1 MSDAGPY
8 GNNDALK
15 QEGEPE
21 KSVILP
27 RDTVRYLKSYVPPL
41 EGRRERIRLDFNE
54 NTTGFPDL
62 YPSVNA
68 GIEPTDN
75 EAAAF
80 LTAYPEYDR
89 LIDALAAALNVPSD
103 RLLLTNGSDE
113 ALFVVS
119 FTFIEPGVDRA
130 VTMLPTF
137 GLIPHYLRLVGARLI
152 EVPYTASLQYDPGR
166 IEPVLA
172 SGVKLAVFAT
182 PDNPVGALLPVDVI
196 ERWCAAYPETLFVI
210 DEAYAEYS
218 ETSAL
223 PLIQRF
229 DNLLITRTFSKAW
242 AMAGLRLG
250 VMLGAPSLMEAL
262 RRVRSPYS
270 VNTFAV
276 QTALRLLP
284 RLEDVQVAARETMAL
299 KARILPEVEKRGYRV
314 IPGQANFFMIAVG
327 PDSAAFCSFFRDR
340 GVLLRDQS
348 SRPGLAGMV
357 RVSIGSPVEMDRFL
371 AVLDEVRQK
380 RVLLFDMDGTL
391 VDTRRS
397 FDETVARLVEKYS
410 GKPLAEGELDALRRE
425 GGFNDDWESTVELLR
440 RRGIAKT
447 YQEIAREA
455 QALYMTLAPETE
467 TWLID
472 PDRLERLKTRY
483 RLGVATGRCRTEFDP
498 IWKERFE
505 PFFDVT
511 LCQDDGDAWEKKPS
525 PRLLREA
532 LNAMNAEGGLY
543 IGNSVDDMRAARAAG
558 LMAVGVAFTHD
569 AQTLLD
575 AGAHWI
581 VESLDALED
590 RLMPPNVI
598 DVDAIP
604 GNAAHPAVNP
614 AGLPKAETSL
624 R

>member
-1 MSDAGPY
+1 MSERDQAPGS
-8 GNNDALK
+8 AI
-15 QEGEPE
+15 Q
-21 KSVILP
+21 P
-27 RDTVRYLKSYVPPL
+27 RDTVKRLRSYVPPL

-54 NTTGFPDL
+54 NTTGFPGL
-62 YPSVNA
+62 YPSVNS
-68 GIEPTDN
+68 EVDLTDD
-75 EAAAF
+75 EAATF

-89 LIDALAAALNVPSD
+89 LIEALAAAWNVSPEQ
-103 RLLLTNGSDE
+103 LLLTNGSDE
-113 ALFVVS
+113 ALFVAA
-119 FTFIEPGVDRA
+119 FTFIEPGADRA
-130 VTMLPTF
+130 VTTLPTF
-137 GLIPHYLRLVGARLI
+137 GLIPHYLKLVGAQLV
-152 EVPYTASLQYDPGR
+152 EVPYTESLQYDPAA
-166 IEPVLA
+166 IDPILA
-172 SGVKLAVFAT
+172 EGVKLAVFAT

-229 DNLLITRTFSKAW
+229 GNLLITRTFSKAW
-242 AMAGLRLG
+242 GMAGLRLG
-250 VMLGAPSLMEAL
+250 VMLGAPGLMESL

-284 RLEDVQVAARETMAL
+284 RLEDVQTAARDTMAL

-314 IPGQANFFMIAVG
+314 IPGRANFFMIAVG
-327 PDSAAFCSFFRDR
+327 PDSATFCAFFRDR

-348 SRPGLAGMV
+348 GRPGLEGMV
-357 RVSIGSPVEMDRFL
+357 RVSIGSPAEMERFL
-371 AVLDEVRQK
+371 AVLDEVKQK

-397 FDETVARLVEKYS
+397 FDETVAQLVEKYS
-410 GKPLAEGELDALRRE
+410 GKPLGDGELDDLRRE
-425 GGFNDDWESTVELLR
+425 GGFNDDWESTVELLK
-440 RRGIAKT
+440 RRGIVKT
-447 YQEIAREA
+447 YAEIAREA

-472 PDRLERLKTRY
+472 PARLERLKTRY

-505 PFFDVT
+505 PLFEIT

-532 LNAMNAEGGLY
+532 LSALGAEGGLY

-569 AQTLLD
+569 ARTLLN
-575 AGAHWI
+575 AGAHW
-581 VESLDALED
+581 VVDSLDTLED
-590 RLMPPNVI
+590 RLMPPN
-598 DVDAIP
+598 AIQA
-604 GNAAHPAVNP
+604 GAINGNP
-614 AGLPKAETSL
+614 APRAASPGSIPQAETSL